1 MADDNQGKDKLLH
14 DIQDSISSMQN
25 QFKNAYEQLSSELIH
40 GESLDKTVKVTMTA
54 TYTFHDIEFDESA
67 LQGGV
72 KEFKWRIKEA
82 MKDLFDKV
90 QKLTQDRTL
99 SMLQNMPIPQEIK
112 DLPVGKDEDESGES

>member
-1 MADDNQGKDKLLH
+1 MPEQNKDKDKLLH
-14 DIQDSISSMQN
+14 DIQSSITSMQN
-25 QFKNAYEQLSSELIH
+25 QFKSAYEQLSNEIIS
-40 GESLDKTVKVTMTA
+40 GESLDKTVKVSMTA
-54 TYTFHDIEFDESA
+54 TYTFHDIEFDERA

-99 SMLQNMPIPQEIK
+99 SMLQSMPIPQEIK
-112 DLPVGKDEDESGES
+112 DLPISKDDEEGSE

>member
-1 MADDNQGKDKLLH
+1 MPEQNKDKDKLLH
-14 DIQDSISSMQN
+14 DIQSSITSMQT
-25 QFKNAYEQLSSELIH
+25 QFKSAYEQLSNEIIS
-40 GESLDKTVKVTMTA
+40 GESLDKTVKVSMTA
-54 TYTFHDIEFDESA
+54 TYTFHDIEFDERA

-99 SMLQNMPIPQEIK
+99 SMLQSMPIPQEIK
-112 DLPVGKDEDESGES
+112 DLPISKDDEEG